1 MTDIMN
7 SPAVKQVMKQ
17 PGHVSADGAAQAQ
30 GEQPIRAAVVRAAE
44 LARDAESNART
55 RQHAKGKMTARE
67 RLGLL
72 FDTGSFEEI
81 GRFRGGDING
91 GKAGSAV
98 ITGFGDVYGR
108 KIAVYAQDFSVRGG
122 TLGRAEGEKIC
133 HLMDMALDLKVPI
146 VAIVDSGG
154 ARIQEGVAALTQYGH
169 IFRKTCDAS
178 GFVPQIS
185 LILGPCAGGAV
196 YCPALTDLIVMTKE
210 NSDMFVTGPDVVKAA
225 TGETISMNDLGGG
238 LVHSTKSGVAHYLGE
253 DEADAIDYARTV
265 LAYLPSNS
273 DAQPPMYAYAA
284 TRADRET
291 AKRLTDIVPDN
302 DRQPYDVLDVIRCI
316 VDYGEFVQVHELFAT
331 SAVVGFACIDG
342 RPIGVVANQP
352 NVRAGILDVDASE
365 KVARFVR
372 LCDSFNLPI
381 ITLVDTPGYKPG
393 ADQEHAGIIRRGA
406 KVIYAYANAQV
417 PMVTVVLRKAFGG
430 AYIVMGSK
438 AIGADMNFAWPSSQI
453 AVLGATGA
461 VNIIHRKDFVKA
473 KEAGEDVD
481 ALRAKLAAEYE
492 RTTVNANLS
501 LEMGE
506 IDAMIDP
513 EQTRQAIAESLRLLA
528 DKKRVRRTTKHHG
541 NQPL

>member
-72 FDTGSFEEI
+72 LDTGSFEEI

-302 DRQPYDVLDVIRCI
+302 GRQPYDVLDVIRCI

>member
-72 FDTGSFEEI
+72 LDTGSFEEI

-492 RTTVNANLS
+492 RTTINANLS

>member
-1 MTDIMN
+1 MTDVMGMRIDA
-7 SPAVKQVMKQ
+7 PA
-17 PGHVSADGAAQAQ
+17 HQAQ
-30 GEQPIRAAVVRAAE
+30 SAQPMRATIVRAAQ
-44 LARDAESNART
+44 LARDAEEKAVK
-55 RQHAKGKMTARE
+55 RQHAKGKYTARE
-67 RLGLL
+67 RLDLL
-72 FDTGSFEEI
+72 FDSDTFEEI
-81 GRFRGGDING
+81 GRFNGGDIND

-98 ITGFGDVYGR
+98 ITGFGTVYGR
-108 KIAVYAQDFSVRGG
+108 KVAVYAQDFSVRGG
-122 TLGRAEGEKIC
+122 TLGTAEGRKIC
-133 HLMDMALDLKVPI
+133 HLMDMAMDLKIPV
-146 VAIVDSGG
+146 VALIDSGG

-178 GFVPQIS
+178 GFIPQIS
-185 LILGPCAGGAV
+185 IILGPCAGGAV
-196 YCPALTDLIVMTKE
+196 YCPALTDLIIMTRE

-225 TGETISMNDLGGG
+225 TGETISMDELGGG
-238 LVHSTKSGVAHYLGE
+238 YVHNAKSGVAHYLGE

-273 DAQPPMYAYAA
+273 DEEAPVYAFASG
-284 TRADRET
+284 RAEQEA
-291 AKRLTDIVPDN
+291 AKRLAEIMPDN

-316 VDYGEFVQVHELFAT
+316 VDYGEFVQVHELFAR
-331 SAVVGFACIDG
+331 SAVVGFACVNG
-342 RPIGVVANQP
+342 RPVGIVANQP
-352 NVRAGILDVDASE
+352 NVNAGILDVDASE

-372 LCDSFNLPI
+372 LCDAFNLPV

-417 PMVTVVLRKAFGG
+417 PMITVILRKAFGG

-438 AIGADMNFAWPSSQI
+438 AIGADVNVAWPSSQI

-461 VNIIHRKDFVKA
+461 VNIIHRKDLQKA
-473 KEAGEDVD
+473 KEAGRDVD
-481 ALRAKLAAEYE
+481 KLRAELAAEYE

-501 LEMGE
+501 LEMGQ

-513 EQTRQAIAESLRLLA
+513 EQTRDVIERSLKLLST
-528 DKKRVRRTTKHHG
+528 KRRHRKTTKHHG

>member
-72 FDTGSFEEI
+72 LDTGSFEEI

-372 LCDSFNLPI
+372 LCDSFNLPV

-438 AIGADMNFAWPSSQI
+438 AIGADINFAWPSSQI